1 MLPVTTFWWKEVGP
15 FGDHQAPTMTNE
27 QQLAEYFD
35 RLWPICRSIT
45 GEGLRKS
52 LDILGEIIP
61 LKRYEL
67 PTGTPVLDWIVPREW
82 NIRDAWIR
90 VPDGRIICRLTDNNL
105 HVVSY
110 SVPVHQEM
118 TLEQLRPHLHILR
131 TMPGAIPYIT
141 SYYKENWGFCLSAE
155 EFDTLPAEG
164 TYEVFIDST
173 LADGSMSYAEYVLPG
188 TGEGEVLIS
197 TYLCHP
203 SMANNELSGPL
214 AAAFVA
220 RELMQGPPQRLTYR
234 FLFIPETIG
243 AIAYLA
249 EHGERLREELV
260 AGYVLTCCGDRGP
273 LTYKH
278 SRRHDSLADKVALHV
293 LRRESYVHATTP
305 FAVGG
310 SDERQYCSPGFNL
323 PVGSIMRTPYQRY
336 AEYHTSLDNRELISF
351 GHLAETIEVTLKI
364 LRALSLNKPYIG
376 TIQYG
381 EPQLGRRGLYPQ
393 SASPE
398 DTREALH
405 RMLHLLN
412 FADGATDLLETAERR
427 NESLF
432 LYESAIQACR
442 RAGLI
447 EN

>member
-1 MLPVTTFWWKEVGP
+1 
-15 FGDHQAPTMTNE
+15 
-27 QQLAEYFD
+27 
-35 RLWPICRSIT
+35 
-45 GEGLRKS
+45 
-52 LDILGEIIP
+52 
-61 LKRYEL
+61 
-67 PTGTPVLDWIVPREW
+67 
-82 NIRDAWIR
+82 
-90 VPDGRIICRLTDNNL
+90 
-105 HVVSY
+105 
-110 SVPVHQEM
+110 
-118 TLEQLRPHLHILR
+118 
-131 TMPGAIPYIT
+131 
-141 SYYKENWGFCLSAE
+141 
-155 EFDTLPAEG
+155 
-164 TYEVFIDST
+164 
-173 LADGSMSYAEYVLPG
+173 
-188 TGEGEVLIS
+188 
-197 TYLCHP
+197 
-203 SMANNELSGPL
+203 
-214 AAAFVA
+214 
-220 RELMQGPPQRLTYR
+220 
-234 FLFIPETIG
+234 
-243 AIAYLA
+243 
-249 EHGERLREELV
+249 
-260 AGYVLTCCGDRGP
+260 
-273 LTYKH
+273 
-278 SRRHDSLADKVALHV
+278 LADKVALHV

-398 DTREALH
+398 DAREALH